1 MAVPTDIAAVEA
13 ALSDLTAGF
22 LSGIMVLSLYVPN
35 GRIDRWA
42 MSLISWPG

>member
-1 MAVPTDIAAVEA
+1 MAAPTAMAAVKT

-35 GRIDRWA
+35 GRID
-42 MSLISWPG
+42 